1 MRDNI
6 TNRMVGTATGKRLK
20 EVVERQVNK
29 EVERLNKINEGN
41 KYIVKVANAQ
51 RKKTENDYKQCMK
64 KVMCQHEDIFIKVL
78 KPYYEQMKQLVANLD
93 FININSKALDL
104 DNILD
109 NIKEI
114 TYTDYSQETY
124 NAHSLIE
131 ILRSAFLTFVKVE
144 GRINKAKEERIRLRT
159 KKVEID
165 LSCIMVR
172 KKFFLLESTYEVVER
187 LKVEAEKYIDML
199 KEMNLRKERCCSDFS
214 EQDINMLKNS
224 INLIVLLNQIVNPN
238 TNKIFMSLG
247 FSEMTGTTCDF
258 NSETGFAYNDSNI
271 LKNIENKWID
281 KKLKRLNCQL
291 TFEQYKRAKKII
303 CRVKK
308 ERKQYEINTKELL
321 KRIEVALEKKNSRLY
336 EETIKSLYQCY
347 GIDVAISSNDEMMKF
362 LQSANGSL
370 TLGDFVHVSY

>member
-1 MRDNI
+1 MKVSC
-6 TNRMVGTATGKRLK
+6 TMVL
-20 EVVERQVNK
+20 Q
-29 EVERLNKINEGN
+29 
-41 KYIVKVANAQ
+41 
-51 RKKTENDYKQCMK
+51 
-64 KVMCQHEDIFIKVL
+64 
-78 KPYYEQMKQLVANLD
+78 
-93 FININSKALDL
+93 
-104 DNILD
+104 
-109 NIKEI
+109 
-114 TYTDYSQETY
+114 
-124 NAHSLIE
+124 
-131 ILRSAFLTFVKVE
+131 
-144 GRINKAKEERIRLRT
+144 
-159 KKVEID
+159 
-165 LSCIMVR
+165 
-172 KKFFLLESTYEVVER
+172 KFFFLESTYEVVEC
-187 LKVEAEKYIDML
+187 LKVEAAKYIDML

-214 EQDINMLKNS
+214 EEDINMLKNS

-238 TNKIFMSLG
+238 TNKIFMSLF
-247 FSEMTGTTCDF
+247 FSELTGTICDF

-321 KRIEVALEKKNSRLY
+321 ERIEVALEKKNNRLY

-347 GIDVAISSNDEMMKF
+347 GIDVTISSNDEMMKF